1 MKAALD
7 TLTPALV
14 AAILR
19 VVPDAQAL
27 YAFGSQARGDANAES
42 DLDLAVLA
50 PQPIP
55 PLVRFALQGELATIA
70 GCDVDLVDLRSANTV
85 MRAQVYRSDLLLHE
99 GDRHARQWFEMLA
112 LSDYARLNEER
123 RAILADVHA
132 RGKVFG

>member
-1 MKAALD
+1 MKASLD
-7 TLTPALV
+7 TLAPTLV

-19 VVPDAQAL
+19 EVPDAQAL
-27 YAFGSQARGDANAES
+27 YAFGSQARGDANAVS
-42 DLDLAVLA
+42 DLDLAILA
-50 PQPIP
+50 PHPVP
-55 PLVRFALQGELATIA
+55 PLTRFDLAGELAAIA
-70 GCDVDLVDLRSANTV
+70 GCDVDLVDLRSATTV